1 MSGAKQIRAPCPH
14 VADRPS
20 ELTFHSVVTPNNTS
34 FWERE
39 NRLPD
44 DVDES
49 DLEAVLEYAG
59 DDVTVA
65 VCNSCRRIVVDPGP
79 KSEVVHSGDPYADDR
94 VGEWLVDV
102 HADDEAVAAFGG
114 NR

>member
-1 MSGAKQIRAPCPH
+1 MSGASQVRAPCPH
-14 VADRPS
+14 LEDRAA
-20 ELTFHSVVTPNNTS
+20 ELTWFSVVTENNTGY
-34 FWERE
+34 WRGE

-59 DDVTVA
+59 DDDAA

-79 KSEVVHSGDPYADDR
+79 ESQVVHSGDPYATDR

-102 HADDEAVAAFGG
+102 HADDETVAAFGG